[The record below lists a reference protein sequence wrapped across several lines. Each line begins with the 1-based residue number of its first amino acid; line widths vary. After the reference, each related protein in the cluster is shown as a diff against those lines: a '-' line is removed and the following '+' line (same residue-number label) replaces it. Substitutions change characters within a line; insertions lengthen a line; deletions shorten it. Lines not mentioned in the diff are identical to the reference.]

1 MTLHNYR
8 IQYQCVDNAGK
19 ILKEGT
25 IIAKRKA
32 SEFEALT
39 GLEKHLKTK
48 VEGMTK
54 IVCVKIRIDLGVLED
69 ILNNPFGFSPWSK

>member
-1 MTLHNYR
+1 MILHSYR
-8 IQYQCVDNAGK
+8 IRYQCLNKDGR

-32 SEFEALT
+32 SEFEALA

-48 VEGMTK
+48 VEGMDRM
-54 IVCVKIRIDLGVLED
+54 VCVEIRLDLGQLED
-69 ILNNPFGFSPWSK
+69 IFKNPFGSGFPI